1 MDESEILKVGFD
13 PLRVCEAISRIGY
26 ESHSAIMDLVDNS
39 VAADATD
46 VRISLYLVKG
56 RSLKSRNS
64 VSKYQI
70 VDDGRGMDEAGI
82 LNAFS
87 LGADRKYPEKSL
99 SKYGMGLKSAGLSL
113 GSRIYI
119 TSKKNGSI
127 SSRYCFDIR
136 LVEEHGLAVSKR
148 ALTPDEL
155 AQFEKLISGASGTM
169 IEIEGCEDVNHS
181 SPKSTIDKLR
191 QRLGVVYYSFLAR
204 VAKPLRIWTRVCAFG
219 EDSNF
224 EAVHAKDMLFL
235 DAAKANTGWT
245 GDTYD
250 YASPYLVLDKHWDSL
265 KARNGNALPPIR
277 IQAVAFPQ
285 AWLATERSPLS
296 IDDKARIT
304 SYAVSRENS
313 GFFIYRNGR
322 LIRWGD
328 GLEGA
333 DGKDIITKDEINLRV
348 RLEIDDTHDDVLHV
362 DVSKQ
367 RLEID
372 DEIRGEIALIVA
384 RAKKTASEIRVAC
397 AALQKAPD
405 QEEGRGFSLSA
416 RNVPEDDPQE
426 AAKGEPAPEVAD
438 RKRAKSEQAAQ
449 VMEVLESEDESTA
462 QQEGDVSGKIPT
474 PIENEFRKVRYSE
487 KIAHGQVWKPFYD
500 AKEGVFVCINRNHPF
515 YEQFLSRYPEGS
527 VERLSLEALIFSV
540 ALAESNVFDNEIH
553 IGQEALDR
561 LFRRFHQNI
570 DRWLADW
577 VFENTDI
584 E

>member
-1 MDESEILKVGFD
+1 MDGSEILEVAFN
-13 PLRVCEAISRIGY
+13 PLRVCEAIARIGY

-39 VAADATD
+39 VAANATD
-46 VRISLYLVKG
+46 IRVSLHLVKG

-70 VDDGRGMDEAGI
+70 VDNGRGMDEAGI
-82 LNAFS
+82 RNAFS

-99 SKYGMGLKSAGLSL
+99 SKYGMGLKAAGLSL

-119 TSKKNGSI
+119 TSKKDGLI
-127 SSRYCFDIR
+127 SAKYCFDIR
-136 LVEEHGLAVSKR
+136 LIEAHGLAVSKR
-148 ALTPDEL
+148 ALTEGEL
-155 AQFEKLISGASGTM
+155 TVFEKLMPGASGTVV
-169 IEIEGCEDVNHS
+169 EIEGCEDVNHS
-181 SPKSTIDKLR
+181 SPKSTIEKLR

-204 VAKPLRIWTRVCAFG
+204 EKNPLHLSTRVCAYE
-219 EDSNF
+219 EDSDF
-224 EAVHAKDMLFL
+224 EVVQAKDMLFM
-235 DAAKANTGWT
+235 DAAKSNTGWVA
-245 GDTYD
+245 DTYD
-250 YASPYLVLDKHWDSL
+250 YASPYLVLDKPWDSL
-265 KARNGNALPPIR
+265 KSRDGKALPPIK

-296 IDDKARIT
+296 VDDKSRVA

-348 RLEIDDTHDDVLHV
+348 RLEVDDAHDDVLHV

-384 RAKKTASEIRVAC
+384 RAKKTATEIRAAC

-416 RNVPEDDPQE
+416 RNVPEDDPQD

-449 VMEVLESEDESTA
+449 VIEALESEDETA
-462 QQEGDVSGKIPT
+462 TAQEGDQSVKPPPSS
-474 PIENEFRKVRYSE
+474 ENEFRKVRYSD
-487 KIAHGQVWKPFYD
+487 KIPHGQVWKPFYD

-515 YEQFLSRYPEGS
+515 YEQFISRYPEGS
-527 VERLSLEALIFSV
+527 VERLSTEALIFSV

-561 LFRRFHQNI
+561 LFRRFHQNV

-577 VFENTDI
+577 VFENTDV